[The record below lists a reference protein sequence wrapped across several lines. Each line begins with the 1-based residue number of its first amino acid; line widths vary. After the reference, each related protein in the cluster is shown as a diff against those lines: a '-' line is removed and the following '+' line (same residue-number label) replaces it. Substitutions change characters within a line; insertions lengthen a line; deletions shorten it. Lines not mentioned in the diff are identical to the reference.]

1 LTRFPQK
8 PVFAPIMVHPVL
20 ACHPE
25 RSRGTLR
32 LALAPPSVERTLLSA
47 ASEAARW
54 PGRFY
59 TKTKYSSGYKS
70 SSPDSSITREP
81 SFRTQRTN
89 PASPLPASSDNP
101 RNLMFPGRARLQ
113 LYPDPSCICHPERS
127 RGTLRF
133 SQAGCLIL
141 FSRTLRKRVGGRCP
155 MSRAFRDMGFPPPA
169 SSVSFSPSR
178 SIRPIF
184 PTRASLAE
192 TTCYSQL

>member
-1 LTRFPQK
+1 MTRFPQK
-8 PVFAPIMVHPVL
+8 SVFAPIMVHPVRPVIPSEVEGPCVLPSLRQVWSGHSCPLPQKPL
-20 ACHPE
+20 A
-25 RSRGTLR
+25 
-32 LALAPPSVERTLLSA
+32 
-47 ASEAARW
+47 
-54 PGRFY
+54 GRFY
-59 TKTKYSSGYKS
+59 RKTKYSSGYKS
-70 SSPDSSITREP
+70 SSPDSSITRQP